1 MFAEL
6 KLVRRAMV
14 DTARV
19 IVEEVTLSDIERNRL
34 ESRPSIVLTAFDRER
49 LTKMLGD
56 TLSTADIET
65 AFFLRQEIERA
76 DIAADDVPL
85 NSVVRIGCEVKFV
98 DHAEARI
105 QHARLVLPNDAP
117 CSHRISVLSP
127 TGTALIGLGP
137 GQSIRWTEQDRERS
151 LAVLEVSAMN
161 CDQEAVR

>member
-105 QHARLVLPNDAP
+105 QHARLVLPNDAQ
-117 CSHRISVLSP
+117 CSHCISVLTP

-161 CDQEAVR
+161 DDQEAVR

>member
-6 KLVRRAMV
+6 KPVRRAIV
-14 DTARV
+14 DTMVVA
-19 IVEEVTLSDIERNRL
+19 EEVTVSDIERNRL

-56 TLSTADIET
+56 TLSTADSET

-76 DIAADDVPL
+76 DIASDDVPL
-85 NSVVRIGCEVKFV
+85 NSVVRLGCEVKFV

-105 QHARLVLPNDAP
+105 QHARLVLPNDAQ
-117 CSHRISVLSP
+117 CSHCISVLAP

-137 GQSIRWTEQDRERS
+137 GQSIRWTEQGRERS
-151 LAVLEVSAMN
+151 LAVLEVSALN
-161 CDQEAVR
+161 DD

>member
-105 QHARLVLPNDAP
+105 QHARLVLPNDAQ
-117 CSHRISVLSP
+117 CSHYISVLSP

-137 GQSIRWTEQDRERS
+137 GQSIRWTEQGRERS
-151 LAVLEVSAMN
+151 LAVLEVSGMN
-161 CDQEAVR
+161 DD